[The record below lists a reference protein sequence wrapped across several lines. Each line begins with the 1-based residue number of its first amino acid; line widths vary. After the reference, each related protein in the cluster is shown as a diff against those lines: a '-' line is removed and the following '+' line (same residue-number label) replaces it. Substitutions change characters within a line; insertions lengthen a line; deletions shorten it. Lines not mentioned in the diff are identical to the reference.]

1 MPLTRSPML
10 ETDQWIAA
18 AQLIEAY
25 GEGVG
30 DFLVAHIRSLMD
42 ADNHVEAKTWLDICD
57 KVQRLWCPCVT
68 VH

>member
-1 MPLTRSPML
+1 MPLTRSPMQ

-25 GEGVG
+25 GDEVG
-30 DFLVAHIRSLMD
+30 DFLVAHIRTLMAAED
-42 ADNHVEAKTWLDICD
+42 HVGAKTSFDISD
-57 KVQRLWCPCVT
+57 KVGRIWCPCVT

>member
-42 ADNHVEAKTWLDICD
+42 AGDHVGAKTWLGIGK
-57 KVQRLWCPCVT
+57 KVQWLWCPCVT